1 MEGHRQA
8 RFRSHRVLSPHKGM
22 NGVIAVWG
30 EPQDFCP
37 LSSHGPAYNQLFH
50 YVVLTVRTAGFRRN
64 ERATGVPKMAAR
76 PRKNEYSK
84 PEGEGG
90 QGPEAGEGRAHSLS
104 PSWAV
109 CLRPGKGQFL
119 GICYRA
125 EATSRLI
132 KSTNHKYQAPYGQHL
147 STQKDRA
154 WTVTGD
160 ITLLKTCP
168 PASHVFSHFRSGTG
182 A

>member
-1 MEGHRQA
+1 M
-8 RFRSHRVLSPHKGM
+8 LSPHKGM

-84 PEGEGG
+84 PEGEDG
-90 QGPEAGEGRAHSLS
+90 QGPEAGEGRAHSLPLGLS
-104 PSWAV
+104 ASGLEKVSSW
-109 CLRPGKGQFL
+109 GF
-119 GICYRA
+119 
-125 EATSRLI
+125 ATE
-132 KSTNHKYQAPYGQHL
+132 
-147 STQKDRA
+147 QK
-154 WTVTGD
+154 
-160 ITLLKTCP
+160 LLQ
-168 PASHVFSHFRSGTG
+168 G
-182 A
+182 